1 MPLIKF
7 LGKGI
12 WAAVFFPPRQSV
24 SHLHLYL
31 NQLKKN
37 LPKQPVIWPKQP
49 GLAQLW
55 PKQPSIGRVL
65 AETAIFFKAEA
76 ANLRSNLDLSKN
88 QDLVWPYQHFKKKIG
103 RSSRAKKDIKLQT
116 QEPATVESRDWWVN
130 MFIVAKLF
138 AKEWSPDFK
147 EIEDVHEKSTRNA
160 VLPCVS
166 RHTSRIWLD

>member
-1 MPLIKF
+1 M
-7 LGKGI
+7 
-12 WAAVFFPPRQSV
+12 
-24 SHLHLYL
+24 
-31 NQLKKN
+31 
-37 LPKQPVIWPKQP
+37 IWPKQP
-49 GLAQLW
+49 GLAQRW

-166 RHTSRIWLD
+166 RHTRRIWLD